1 MLFTSSNTN
10 VSLYVSSSGDVVFT
24 GVNNGDI
31 FVISDSAAVGEP
43 LFKVKDGG
51 VTLFQ
56 VYNGGNA
63 YLSGSLTASLNGT
76 ASWAI
81 SASYAANAN
90 TTQAGYLYA
99 LHTSSQAISVANTWQ
114 ELVFER
120 NQDTAN
126 WVHAV
131 NTGIFT
137 SSLNA
142 TYHVK
147 VSTNIQKTGGT
158 SGSAAT
164 RIMYGSNEVTGS
176 YSAYAFSANFAP
188 QEIVSEAFIYLPS
201 GSGIQTQ
208 VAATTTNFNVI
219 PQVVVGSASTYPSTK
234 IFITK
239 V

>member
-1 MLFTSSNTN
+1 LFTGSNTN

-31 FVISDSAAVGEP
+31 FVISDSSLSGDP
-43 LFKVKDGG
+43 LFKVEDGG

-56 VYNGGNA
+56 VYNNGNA

-90 TTQAGYLYA
+90 TTQVGYLYA

-114 ELVFER
+114 ELLFER
-120 NQDTAN
+120 NQDTSN
-126 WVHAV
+126 WVHSA

-137 SSLNA
+137 SSLSA

-147 VSTNIQKTGGT
+147 VSTNIQKIGGT

-164 RIMYGSNEVTGS
+164 RIMYGNDEVTGS
-176 YSAYAFSANFAP
+176 YSAYAFASNFAP
-188 QEIVSEAFIYLPS
+188 QEIVSEAFLFIPS
-201 GSGIQTQ
+201 GSTIKTQ
-208 VAATTTNFNVI
+208 VAATTTNFNVA
-219 PQVVVGSASTYPSTK
+219 PQVVVGSASTYPSAK
-234 IFITK
+234 IFINK